1 MVDKIDQKGSK
12 SFERA
17 LTLASLRTA
26 YTEQRVP
33 AFFFLI
39 SGTEWKCSD
48 SLWEVGLAFNSLHI
62 ERRTANVH
70 ILHDDK
76 TFAAIRICAVRQ
88 SSKEK
93 EKKKKSSFISLSLEI
108 IF

>member
-93 EKKKKSSFISLSLEI
+93 EKKKKAHLFLYP
-108 IF
+108 